1 MSCASRITLTVLLT
15 DCTGQAKLLLLLLR
29 LRLLRCSVLRS
40 LRPLMAHWRGRVLCS
55 SSITHL
61 SILTLLGLSCHVPQ
75 PSQKRHVRRCLL
87 MCPTPY
93 HILFSGGFPF
103 LKIGVISKKTKFFL
117 FKFRVVWGL
126 RHTNG
131 RRRMPMH
138 CIHLSHPFLM
148 LKEFSFLHCTIACF
162 EIYRP
167 SMTTIC
173 RLHMT

>member
-29 LRLLRCSVLRS
+29 LRLLRCSVLPAPFNGALARPCS
-40 LRPLMAHWRGRVLCS
+40 LLILNNSFINFNTPRVVMS
-55 SSITHL
+55 
-61 SILTLLGLSCHVPQ
+61 
-75 PSQKRHVRRCLL
+75 
-87 MCPTPY
+87 CPTTQPEKACKKMPLNVPNPY

-148 LKEFSFLHCTIACF
+148 LKEFSFYIALLRVLKF
-162 EIYRP
+162 TALQWPQSADY
-167 SMTTIC
+167 T
-173 RLHMT
+173 

>member
-29 LRLLRCSVLRS
+29 LRLLRCSVLPAPFNGALARPCS
-40 LRPLMAHWRGRVLCS
+40 LLILNNSFINFNTPRVVMS
-55 SSITHL
+55 
-61 SILTLLGLSCHVPQ
+61 
-75 PSQKRHVRRCLL
+75 
-87 MCPTPY
+87 CPTTQPEKACKKMPLNVPNPY

-167 SMTTIC
+167 SMATIC
-173 RLHMT
+173 RLHIT